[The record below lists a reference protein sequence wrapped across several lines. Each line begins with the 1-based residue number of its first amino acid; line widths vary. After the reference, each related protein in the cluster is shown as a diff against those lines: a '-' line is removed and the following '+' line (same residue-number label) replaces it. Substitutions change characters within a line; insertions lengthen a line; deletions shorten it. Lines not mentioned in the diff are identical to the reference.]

1 MDFLT
6 GAAYWGILLLVIANA
21 VAVAR
26 MRVDIGDDVSESEDD

>member
-21 VAVAR
+21 ILVAR
-26 MRVDIGDDVSESEDD
+26 MDVDIGDEDQAD